1 MAVPKMSIVVP
12 VYYNAENLPPLYDDL
27 KEKVL
32 DVADCDIELIFVDDG
47 SGDNSYEVM
56 RELARKD
63 SRIRI
68 FHLSRNFG
76 SDAATLCG
84 LVNATGDC
92 AVVKAADLQEPSE
105 MLLDMYRSW
114 QSGNNVVL
122 AVREGREESRSQEFF
137 ADLYYAMTRRFALP
151 AMPKKIGIWT
161 CLLVDRRVIEVLKRM
176 DEPNSALTGQILW
189 SGFKTGVVTYI
200 RRERKIGKSRWTLKK
215 KIRLV
220 ADTLF
225 SFSHLAHYD
234 CDRAGLFCPWSAR
247 SSGPSTRWCP
257 S

>member
-1 MAVPKMSIVVP
+1 
-12 VYYNAENLPPLYDDL
+12 
-27 KEKVL
+27 
-32 DVADCDIELIFVDDG
+32 
-47 SGDNSYEVM
+47 M

-63 SRIRI
+63 ARIRI

-137 ADLYYAMTRRFALP
+137 ADLYYAMTRKFALP
-151 AMPKKIGIWT
+151 GMPKKGFDVFCWT
-161 CLLVDRRVIEVLKRM
+161 AGSSKCSNAWMSPIAHSPARF
-176 DEPNSALTGQILW
+176 
-189 SGFKTGVVTYI
+189 SGAASKQA
-200 RRERKIGKSRWTLKK
+200 W
-215 KIRLV
+215 
-220 ADTLF
+220 
-225 SFSHLAHYD
+225 
-234 CDRAGLFCPWSAR
+234 
-247 SSGPSTRWCP
+247 
-257 S
+257 